1 MIILCGP
8 SACGK
13 SEIAKYLSHRY
24 GIQKAVTSTTREKRL
39 NETDHVDYHFFDE
52 KTFRSLE
59 EQGAFVE
66 TATYNSHR
74 YGCLKSEIAPNKAV
88 ILEPEGVGNFLKLND
103 PSLFI
108 VVLTAEERT
117 RIDRMRYRKDKE
129 ADIEKRIATDRSA
142 FSEER
147 LPFHHMKLAT
157 DGLTIDEAG
166 DLVYRRY
173 CEHLRSL

>member
-1 MIILCGP
+1 MRSQRLRQKRNCQILIP
-8 SACGK
+8 SVRHSEGGYLHDAGK
-13 SEIAKYLSHRY
+13 TSERNGSR
-24 GIQKAVTSTTREKRL
+24 RL
-39 NETDHVDYHFFDE
+39 PFFRR
-52 KTFRSLE
+52 KTFRLLE

-108 VVLTAEERT
+108 VVLTAEEKT